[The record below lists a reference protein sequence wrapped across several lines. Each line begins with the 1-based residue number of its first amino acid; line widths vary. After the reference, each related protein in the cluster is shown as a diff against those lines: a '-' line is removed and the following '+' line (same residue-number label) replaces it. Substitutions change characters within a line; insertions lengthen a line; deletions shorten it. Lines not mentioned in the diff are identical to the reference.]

1 MEIPSISVVI
11 PAYNEEHNL
20 SFVLQDIHDILTKVG
35 LPYEII
41 VVNDGSQD
49 KTAEV
54 ARGFDVVLID
64 NRRNLGKGSSLI
76 NGFVH
81 TKGNIIVTMD
91 ADGSHRAED
100 IPHLIHPLLKNG
112 NVQAAIGSRFVN
124 SIGKRS
130 TSELHL
136 VGNRI
141 INALILLLT
150 GRFVSDSQSGF
161 RAYRRNA
168 LMKIKLHSS
177 GFDIESEMTIKFL
190 KKGLAITEVPITCY
204 PRKNGL
210 TRIQP
215 FKDGFNIVRSIIK
228 AAFYSLFL

>member
-20 SFVLQDIHDILTKVG
+20 SFVLEDIRDILNKIG
-35 LPYEII
+35 LPYEIV

-49 KTAEV
+49 KTADV
-54 ARGFDVVLID
+54 AREFGVVLID
-64 NRRNLGKGSSLI
+64 NRRNLGKGGALI

-81 TKGNIIVTMD
+81 AKGNIIITMD
-91 ADGSHRAED
+91 ADMSHRAED
-100 IPHLIHPLLKNG
+100 IPHLIYPLLKNE
-112 NVQAAIGSRFVN
+112 NVQATIGSRFVN

-168 LMKIKLHSS
+168 LMKIELHSS

-190 KKGLAITEVPITCY
+190 KKGFAIIEVPITCY

-210 TRIQP
+210 TRINP
-215 FKDGFNIVRSIIK
+215 FKDGLNILKSIIK
-228 AAFYSLFL
+228 ATFYSILG